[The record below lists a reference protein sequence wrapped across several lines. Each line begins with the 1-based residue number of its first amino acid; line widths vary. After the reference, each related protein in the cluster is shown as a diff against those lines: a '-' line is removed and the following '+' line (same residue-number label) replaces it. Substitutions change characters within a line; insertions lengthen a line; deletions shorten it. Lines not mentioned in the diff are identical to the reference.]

1 MGTKQILVDAKETQD
16 HIVMTMKKPS
26 LRYLTELVNMK
37 CGPDLLALGLFP
49 NAKEVSESFA
59 AFHAVRKHLRVMGL
73 EGPQAFG
80 REDITVI
87 AVGDG
92 STPRTAATFA
102 FRSRWTCYSVD
113 PRLREKWWGWKPKGI
128 DRLWGV
134 AQRIEDCHPVFDGPT
149 IIVAVHSH
157 ATLEATLGAIEAP
170 LRHIVAIP
178 CCVPQE
184 LCIAPEIEYADWGI
198 WSPERTVKIWLNV

>member
-1 MGTKQILVDAKETQD
+1 MGKKKILVNAKETQD
-16 HIVMTMKKPS
+16 HIAIRVKKPS
-26 LRYLTELVNMK
+26 LRYLTELVNLK

-80 REDITVI
+80 REDISVV

-113 PRLREKWWGWKPKGI
+113 PRLREKWWGWKPKGV
-128 DRLWGV
+128 DRLRGV
-134 AQRIEDCHPVFDGPT
+134 AQRIEDLHPVLSGPT

-157 ATLEATLGAIEAP
+157 AKLLAAIRAVAAP
-170 LRHIVAIP
+170 ACHVVAIP

-184 LCIAPEIEYADWGI
+184 LCMVPDIEYADWGI